1 MRTAVANSG
10 LDCDAG
16 RLALTV
22 SVGFYIFHPQGV
34 ADECLAAIARADA
47 ALYAA
52 KTVGRDAVVDAVE
65 LEQAAV
71 PPG

>member
-1 MRTAVANSG
+1 V
-10 LDCDAG
+10 
-16 RLALTV
+16 V
-22 SVGFYIFHPQGV
+22 
-34 ADECLAAIARADA
+34 DEGLAAIARADA

-52 KTVGRDAVVDAVE
+52 KPMGRDAVVDAVE